1 MVKDEK
7 NRGNSV
13 KTCSNGKENGFS
25 VEMRSRDH
33 LDAILFSE
41 DTRGVLIE
49 GTLGELEALG
59 MFEGAVLVVKGT
71 KGTLMIDLKP
81 HDLMKLNQGGEQ
93 N

>member
-7 NRGNSV
+7 N
-13 KTCSNGKENGFS
+13 CSNEKENGFS

-49 GTLGELEALG
+49 GTLGELEELG
-59 MFEGAVLVVKGT
+59 LFEEAVLVVKGT
-71 KGTLMIDLKP
+71 KGTLMVDLTP
-81 HDLMKLNQGGEQ
+81 DALINLVQGGEEG
-93 N
+93 

>member
-1 MVKDEK
+1 MVKNE
-7 NRGNSV
+7 

-49 GTLGELEALG
+49 GTLGELEELG
-59 MFEGAVLVVKGT
+59 LFEETVLVVKGT
-71 KGTLMIDLKP
+71 KGTLMVDLKP
-81 HDLMKLNQGGEQ
+81 DDLKEMVQGGEEG
-93 N
+93 